1 MDHYE
6 VRTWEAWHR
15 FITLC
20 LLAHCLLVILR
31 ANAQAD
37 EGNDGKK
44 GVANP
49 G

>member
-6 VRTWEAWHR
+6 VRAWEAWHR

-20 LLAHCLLVILR
+20 LLAHALLAVLR
-31 ANAQAD
+31 TQALAD
-37 EGNDGKK
+37 QAHDGKK
-44 GVANP
+44 GMANP

>member
-6 VRTWEAWHR
+6 VRSWEAWHR

-20 LLAHCLLVILR
+20 LLAHALLVVLR
-31 ANAQAD
+31 TQALAD
-37 EGNDGKK
+37 QAHDGNK
-44 GVANP
+44 GIKNP